1 MASFHNGEDERNV
14 NVRSDRQNRPLLQ
27 LLGMI
32 LAYRYLKV
40 AQSKEQNVGAVR
52 CAVCVAALVA
62 VFIIAARV
70 EGQTDPA
77 EMQSKGAALHAAYC
91 QSCHG
96 DRHHPDIQLRDWIL
110 NGKPGVQAMPAFKG
124 QLRDNDVEAI
134 LAFVKTWWTSS
145 QRVIQA
151 DISIRFEEAF
161 GKKRRKA
168 P

>member
-1 MASFHNGEDERNV
+1 M
-14 NVRSDRQNRPLLQ
+14 
-27 LLGMI
+27 
-32 LAYRYLKV
+32 
-40 AQSKEQNVGAVR
+40 QSKKQNVGVVR
-52 CAVCVAALVA
+52 CAVCVAVLVA

-96 DRHHPDIQLRDWIL
+96 DRNGKGTSKGASPHNEKGHTWHHPDIQLRDWIL